1 VIPVA
6 HPFRGEGFQGAGNRA
21 RARENLRPKGLSY
34 NSKDLSRGAQVMKL
48 KKTIVLLP
56 GDGIGPEVTRSA
68 ANVLQECAREFQHQ
82 FTFVEMP
89 VGGAAIDKTGTPLP
103 NETLDACRKADA
115 IFLGAVGGPKWDSLP
130 VGKRPENGLLD
141 LRKGL
146 GLYVNLRPVKV
157 IEPLRGISPLKQDRL
172 GDLDLEIVRELAGGM
187 YFGERGTVKENGV
200 ERAFDTESYSTPEI
214 ERIAAF
220 AFARAEARSR
230 RLCSVDKANVLSSSQ
245 LWRRTVAAMGTV
257 YPNVK
262 LEHMYV
268 DNAAMQLTLKPTQFD
283 VMLSTNM
290 FGDIL
295 SDEAAALVGSIG
307 LIPSASFGTSAPL
320 FEPIHGSAPAL
331 AGKDMAN
338 PIGSILSATMML
350 RDTFGLSLEADWAE
364 QSLVRVLNTGVR
376 TADIAEP
383 GKKTVA
389 CSVFN
394 DMLHDEMQRTFEHA
408 EKYGWGV

>member
-1 VIPVA
+1 
-6 HPFRGEGFQGAGNRA
+6 
-21 RARENLRPKGLSY
+21 
-34 NSKDLSRGAQVMKL
+34 MKL
-48 KKTIVLLP
+48 KKTIALLP
-56 GDGIGPEVTRSA
+56 GDGIGPEVTRAA

-82 FTFVEMP
+82 FTFVELP
-89 VGGAAIDKTGTPLP
+89 IGGAAIDKTGNPLP
-103 NETLDACRKADA
+103 NETLDACKKADA
-115 IFLGAVGGPKWDSLP
+115 VFLGSVGGPKWDSLP
-130 VGKRPENGLLD
+130 VGKRPETGLLS

-146 GLYVNLRPVKV
+146 GLYVNLRPVKL
-157 IEPLRGISPLKQDRL
+157 IEPLRSISPLKPDRT
-172 GDLDLEIVRELAGGM
+172 GELDIEIVRELAGGM
-187 YFGERGTVKENGV
+187 YFGERGNVKENGV

-214 ERIAAF
+214 ERIATF

-230 RLCSVDKANVLSSSQ
+230 RLCSVDKANVLASSQ
-245 LWRRTVAAMGTV
+245 LWRRTVSAMGTV

-295 SDEAAALVGSIG
+295 SDAAAALVGSIG

-320 FEPIHGSAPAL
+320 FEPIHGAAPTL
-331 AGKDMAN
+331 AGKDVAN
-338 PIGSILSATMML
+338 PIGAILSATMML
-350 RDTFGLSLEADWAE
+350 RDTFGLGLEADWVE
-364 QSLVRVLNTGVR
+364 QSVVRVLNTGVR

-383 GKKTVA
+383 GKKTIG

-394 DMLHDEMQRTFEHA
+394 EMLHDEMQRTFEHA